1 MPPVLGQDTT
11 AAQVIDGRWQQTAAQ
26 EPKSQWWLI
35 WWHEDQTIW
44 HREIRV
50 QG

>member
-1 MPPVLGQDTT
+1 MPPVLAQDTT
-11 AAQVIDGRWQQTAAQ
+11 AAQVIDCRWQQTAAQ
-26 EPKSQWWLI
+26 EPKSQ